1 MDVFGQAL
9 SDFYYGRPGE
19 ILWLHNS
26 YGETEEMP
34 VDVFFRTEEEMP
46 ELELLAL
53 DYCKGKILDIGAG
66 AGSHALLLQERNA
79 RVTALELSPGACDV
93 MKERG
98 VRNILQKDIFDFR
111 EGSFD
116 TLLMLMN
123 GIGLSGTS
131 AGLRHFLK
139 HIKKLLAPGGRLL
152 CDSSDISY
160 LYEDSPMPEDKYFG
174 EVQYQYEFKN
184 IKGPV
189 FKWLYVDWRTF
200 AEIAEEEGYFFRL
213 LHEDGQD
220 QYLAMLELK

>member
-152 CDSSDISY
+152 CDSSDITY

>member
-1 MDVFGQAL
+1 
-9 SDFYYGRPGE
+9 
-19 ILWLHNS
+19 
-26 YGETEEMP
+26 MP

>member
-9 SDFYYGRPGE
+9 SDFYYGRPDE
-19 ILWLHNS
+19 TLWLHNS

-79 RVTALELSPGACDV
+79 RVTALELSPGACGV

-98 VRNILQKDIFDFR
+98 VLNIVQKDIFDFR
-111 EGSFD
+111 EGGFD

-123 GIGLSGTS
+123 GIGLSGTT

-139 HIKKLLAPGGRLL
+139 HIKHLLAPGGRLL

-184 IKGPV
+184 IKGPL
-189 FKWLYVDWRTF
+189 FNWLYIDWRAF